1 MIHSINQEG
10 FTLMIEHT
18 QSRIVTL
25 VASEETFD
33 VRYKLHQFAQLFT
46 ETFPASYDSV
56 VTSEYSAAA
65 ELVTEIFSSI
75 VPIS

>member
-1 MIHSINQEG
+1 M
-10 FTLMIEHT
+10 EHT
-18 QSRIVTL
+18 PTRIVTL

-33 VRYKLHQFAQLFT
+33 VRYKLHQFAQLYA

-65 ELVTEIFSSI
+65 ELVSDIFRTI
-75 VPIS
+75 TPTC